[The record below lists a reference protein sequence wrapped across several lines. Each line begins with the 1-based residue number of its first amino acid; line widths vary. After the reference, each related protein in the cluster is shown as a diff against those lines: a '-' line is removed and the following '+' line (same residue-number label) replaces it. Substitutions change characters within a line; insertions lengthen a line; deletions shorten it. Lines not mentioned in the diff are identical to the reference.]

1 MMIKKHDHKRNK
13 ISRVLKIGDNVTV
26 KIPRIDRS
34 GTDLKRL
41 PGKVCIVSDHKQ
53 KFYHILT
60 QYGILNDKYCESDLE
75 PYSGLVDVHLND
87 YENTYKPISLTTASS
102 IQSSNT
108 GSKENVITKC
118 NCGTICKGDNLCK
131 CFKRGQKC
139 TSHCK
144 L

>member
-13 ISRVLKIGDNVTV
+13 ISHVFKIGDNVTV

-41 PGKVCIVSDHKQ
+41 PCKVCIVSDHKQ

-75 PYSGLVDVHLND
+75 LYSG
-87 YENTYKPISLTTASS
+87 
-102 IQSSNT
+102 
-108 GSKENVITKC
+108 
-118 NCGTICKGDNLCK
+118 
-131 CFKRGQKC
+131 
-139 TSHCK
+139 
-144 L
+144 